1 MEEIEKVDMTN
12 YFMFSIIILSIY
24 IFFTASHRS
33 NQQKGGGFEIIGKN
47 ILFQLFIVGLFG
59 LFIFLITHGGQ
70 LFLLIGVAGIALTY
84 FISQAVKV
92 Y

>member
-33 NQQKGGGFEIIGKN
+33 NQQKGGGFEIIGKIFYFN
-47 ILFQLFIVGLFG
+47 FLSWDYLDYLFF
-59 LFIFLITHGGQ
+59 
-70 LFLLIGVAGIALTY
+70 
-84 FISQAVKV
+84 
-92 Y
+92 